1 MLEKEIKIL
10 EINKEEV
17 INKLE
22 ALWAVKS
29 FDWFIHDIYYDFI
42 DWDCNKLQDNK
53 RLFRVRQKW
62 EIHLYT
68 IKRKRNKICEGWE
81 KWLKVAD
88 EWENT
93 ITDVDSFKKVLEKYG
108 MTQTREKKKHRT
120 SYKLNEVEFD
130 IDEYDSIPPL
140 LEIEAKTKKEI
151 KQYIKELWLEN
162 HIQKDFGSRKLFEYY
177 WLDYSYL

>member
-17 INKLE
+17 IKKLE
-22 ALWAVKS
+22 NLWAVKS
-29 FDWFIHDIYYDFI
+29 FDGFIHDIYYDFV
-42 DWDCNKLQDNK
+42 DWDCNKLEDNK

-68 IKRKRNKICEGWE
+68 IKRKRNKSCEGWE
-81 KWLKVAD
+81 NWLKVAD
-88 EWENT
+88 EWESV

-120 SYKLNEVEFD
+120 SYRLNEVEFD

-151 KQYIKELWLEN
+151 KQYVKELWLED

-177 WLDYSYL
+177 GLDYSYL

>member
-22 ALWAVKS
+22 ALGAVKS
-29 FDWFIHDIYYDFI
+29 FDGFIHDIYYDFI
-42 DWDCNKLQDNK
+42 DGDCNKLQDNK
-53 RLFRVRQKW
+53 RLFRVRQKG
-62 EIHLYT
+62 EVHLYT
-68 IKRKRNKICEGWE
+68 IKRKRNKICEGGE
-81 KWLKVAD
+81 KGLKVAD
-88 EWENT
+88 EGENT

-151 KQYIKELWLEN
+151 KQYIKELGLEN

-177 WLDYSYL
+177 GLDYSYL